1 MKMMK
6 FKLTAVSPI
15 LMRSGARLP
24 NPLDPICKEMAKI
37 SGKRKK
43 SDSDFQLLSDLE
55 YLGSLY
61 TTEPLDITINGDG
74 VQCEGGGKVCVA
86 SEVIEATL
94 IRAAKKSRM
103 GETFKSGLIVDTNPI
118 LESPNLPTSVT
129 ALFAKRASWR
139 DIRPV
144 KVQRSTVM
152 RTRPIFRDWSL
163 IVSLQY
169 MDDLITESQVK
180 DTMTEAGQIIGIC
193 DYRPKYGRF
202 NVEVL

>member
-1 MKMMK
+1 
-6 FKLTAVSPI
+6 
-15 LMRSGARLP
+15 
-24 NPLDPICKEMAKI
+24 
-37 SGKRKK
+37 
-43 SDSDFQLLSDLE
+43 LE

-61 TTEPLDITINGDG
+61 TTEPLDITINGNG
-74 VQCEGGGKVCVA
+74 VQCEGGGKVCVT

-94 IRAAKKSRM
+94 IRAAKKNRM
-103 GETFKSGLIVDTNPI
+103 GEIFKSGVIVDGTPI
-118 LESPNLPTSVT
+118 LEGPNLPGSVK

-144 KVQRSTVM
+144 KVQRATVM

-163 IVSLQY
+163 IVPIQF
-169 MDDLITESQVK
+169 MDDLITEAQLK
-180 DTMTEAGQIIGIC
+180 DTITEAGQVVGIC